1 MIPSLFAIQSSHVR
15 DVDGRV
21 KASLLRCRLL
31 GGRVVNREDGLL
43 GLLARFHL
51 DVARDSLL
59 FGHCCGCVV
68 CVCMVESGVVCV
80 VERRRVVCCLAGCS
94 VGSDRMESRPGIQ
107 VTRGVGVGMQ
117 QLASLSLRIR
127 KGLD

>member
-1 MIPSLFAIQSSHVR
+1 MLCGGVSVIPSLFAIQSSHVR

-68 CVCMVESGVVCV
+68 CVYG
-80 VERRRVVCCLAGCS
+80 RVGCGVCCRAQKGC
-94 VGSDRMESRPGIQ
+94 
-107 VTRGVGVGMQ
+107 
-117 QLASLSLRIR
+117 LLSGRLQCW
-127 KGLD
+127 K